1 MWDIATDIRKA
12 IITAI
17 SPLTLSGVTL
27 PVYDS
32 ELPPTINPANY
43 QNSAA
48 YVLITDQ
55 NETETTN
62 NDCTIR
68 QNATFQISIVTK
80 FPQGSGGKKLSENI
94 SNAIQQKMTLQ
105 YLTLPIDLQAI
116 NIRKNFSRVQIEQ
129 GTSQIAYQKILSY
142 TLDIF
147 FVSW

>member
-1 MWDIATDIRKA
+1 MREIATDIRVA
-12 IITAI
+12 IINAI

-43 QNSAA
+43 VNSAA

-68 QNATFQISIVTK
+68 QNVTFQISIVTK

-105 YLTLPIDLQAI
+105 YLTLPVDLQAV
-116 NIRKNFSRVQIEQ
+116 NIRKNFSRTQIEQ

-147 FVSW
+147 FVS

>member
-1 MWDIATDIRKA
+1 MREIATDIRIAVIDA
-12 IITAI
+12 IT
-17 SPLTLSGVTL
+17 PLTLSGVTL

-43 QNSAA
+43 VNSAA

-62 NDCTIR
+62 NDCSIR
-68 QNATFQISIVTK
+68 QNATFQINIVTK

-94 SNAIQQKMTLQ
+94 SNAIQQKMNLD
-105 YLTLPIDLQAI
+105 DLIFPLDLEVI

-129 GTSQIAYQKILSY
+129 GSSQIAYQKILSY

-147 FVSW
+147 FVS

>member
-1 MWDIATDIRKA
+1 MREIATDIRVA
-12 IITAI
+12 IINAI

-43 QNSAA
+43 VNSAA

-68 QNATFQISIVTK
+68 QNVTFQISIVTK

-94 SNAIQQKMTLQ
+94 SNAIQLKMN
-105 YLTLPIDLQAI
+105 LTDIVLPVDLQAI
-116 NIRKNFSRVQIEQ
+116 NIRKNFSRTQIEQ

-147 FVSW
+147 FVS

>member
-1 MWDIATDIRKA
+1 MREIATDIRIAVINA
-12 IITAI
+12 IT
-17 SPLTLSGVTL
+17 PLTLSGVTL
-27 PVYDS
+27 PVYDT

-43 QNSAA
+43 VNSAA

-62 NDCTIR
+62 NDCSIR
-68 QNATFQISIVTK
+68 QNATFQINIVTK

-94 SNAIQQKMTLQ
+94 SNAIQQKMNLD
-105 YLTLPIDLQAI
+105 DLIFPLDLEVI

-129 GTSQIAYQKILSY
+129 GSSQIAYQKILSY

-147 FVSW
+147 FVS

>member
-1 MWDIATDIRKA
+1 MRDIATDIRVA
-12 IITAI
+12 IINAI
-17 SPLTLSGVTL
+17 SPLTLSSVTI
-27 PVYDS
+27 PVYDT

-43 QNSAA
+43 VNSAA

-55 NETETTN
+55 NEAETTN

-80 FPQGSGGKKLSENI
+80 FPQGTGGKKLSENI
-94 SNAIQQKMTLQ
+94 SNAIQKKMTLQ

-147 FVSW
+147 FVS

>member
-1 MWDIATDIRKA
+1 MREIATDIRIAVIDA
-12 IITAI
+12 IT
-17 SPLTLSGVTL
+17 PLTLSGVTL

-43 QNSAA
+43 VNSAA

-62 NDCTIR
+62 NDCSIR
-68 QNATFQISIVTK
+68 QNATFQINIVTK

-94 SNAIQQKMTLQ
+94 SNAIQQKMNLD
-105 YLTLPIDLQAI
+105 DLIFPLDLEVI
-116 NIRKNFSRVQIEQ
+116 NIRKNFSRTQIEQ

-147 FVSW
+147 FVS